1 MMLDKIIVFL
11 AMTALIAFC
20 GIVVVYVK
28 VPDLTVIIVLILFIA
43 AHDFWVSVF
52 RPPAVEPRMETG
64 LEERPTA
71 VSGKP
76 LAGPKDDYTP
86 R

>member
-1 MMLDKIIVFL
+1 MTLDKIIVFV
-11 AMTALIAFC
+11 ALVALVAFC

-28 VPDLTVIIVLILFIA
+28 IPDLTVTISLILFIVA
-43 AHDFWVSVF
+43 YDFWVSVF
-52 RPPAVEPRMETG
+52 RPPATEPKMESG